1 MDIKIPLTKLW
12 VHEPEAMGEAAL
24 TLGRVLRSGKFVL
37 GGEGEAFEREFCR
50 FLGASSG
57 VGVGSGTDAIT
68 LALLAGGIAEGDEVL
83 VPDFAPGATA
93 SGVLATGATPV
104 LVDVKLD
111 FSLDLSGL
119 QAALTSRTRA
129 IVVVH
134 LFGSMDDMTTLLAF
148 ARENGLWVVEDCA
161 HAHGAM
167 SWSEPEQ
174 QWRMAGTLGDAGAF
188 SFYPTKNLGG
198 IGDGGFCCCA
208 SPAIAEVLRELR
220 QYGWR
225 ERDNSTRVG
234 RNSRLDE
241 IQAAILRDAL
251 PKLPFW
257 NTRRQSLAAL
267 YLEFLEPAA
276 HRAGVTLPKPQ
287 TGRRHVFHQFVIR
300 SRERDALASQLASR
314 GVGCGIH
321 YPRPLS
327 QQTAYR
333 RFGANRSFPVSE
345 QLAGEV
351 LSLPM
356 HPTLSVEAALE
367 VVSILEAIWRNK

>member
-1 MDIKIPLTKLW
+1 MDIRIPLTKLW
-12 VHEPEAMGEAAL
+12 VHEPEAMEEAAL

-37 GGEGEAFEREFCR
+37 GGEGEAFEREFSR

-111 FSLDLSGL
+111 FSLDL
-119 QAALTSRTRA
+119 QRMQEALTSRTRA
-129 IVVVH
+129 LVVVH
-134 LFGSMDDMTTLLAF
+134 LFGSMDDMTPLLAF
-148 ARENGLWVVEDCA
+148 ARNNGLWVVEDCA

-167 SWSEPEQ
+167 YWSEPEQ
-174 QWRMAGTLGDAGAF
+174 KWRMAGTLGDAGAF

-198 IGDGGFCCCA
+198 IGDGGFCSCA
-208 SPAIAEVLRELR
+208 SPEVAEVLRELR

-241 IQAAILRDAL
+241 IQAAFLRDAL

-257 NTRRQSLAAL
+257 NARRRSLAAL
-267 YLEFLEPAA
+267 YLEFLEEAA
-276 HRAGVTLPKPQ
+276 HLVGVLLPKPQ
-287 TGRRHVFHQFVIR
+287 TGRSHVFHQFVIR
-300 SRERDALASQLASR
+300 SPDRDVLASQLALR
-314 GVGCGIH
+314 GVGYGIH
-321 YPRPLS
+321 YPHALS
-327 QQTAYR
+327 QQKAYR
-333 RFGANRSFPVSE
+333 SFAGDRSFPGSK

-351 LSLPM
+351 LSLPL
-356 HPTLSVEAALE
+356 HPSLSVEAAFE